1 MSFLQKNNLRRRTLS
16 IFLTITMFLGAVIPI
31 SAQEIGSTDI
41 PQVVTEHEHGNQ
53 FLQISK
59 NRYGEVNIKKASEHN
74 LG

>member
-1 MSFLQKNNLRRRTLS
+1 MKNYIILGTNIKVS
-16 IFLTITMFLGAVIPI
+16 IIRF
-31 SAQEIGSTDI
+31 
-41 PQVVTEHEHGNQ
+41 HGNQ